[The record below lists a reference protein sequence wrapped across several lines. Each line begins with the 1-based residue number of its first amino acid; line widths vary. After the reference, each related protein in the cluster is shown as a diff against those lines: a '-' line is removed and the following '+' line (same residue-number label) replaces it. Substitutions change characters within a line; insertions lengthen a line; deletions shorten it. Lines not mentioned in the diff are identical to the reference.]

1 MKKLFLVLA
10 SFLVVLSGCDNSYD
24 RSSDA
29 GEIVEISYKE
39 YEEMK
44 KDDGPYMVLI
54 SQTNCSHC
62 IDYKEN
68 VLNEYM
74 PEHGF
79 TIYELNLT
87 NEEDPQGVYDALKEE
102 LGDAFKGTP
111 STIMIEKKEVAEF
124 ISGTLTEDELE
135 DLVVEYQLDK
145 K

>member
-29 GEIVEISYKE
+29 GEIVEITYKE

-62 IDYKEN
+62 IDYKQN
-68 VLNEYM
+68 VLDVYM

-79 TIYELNLT
+79 KIYELNLT
-87 NEEDPQGVYDALKEE
+87 NEEDPQGVFDALKEE
-102 LGDAFKGTP
+102 LGDTFKGTP
-111 STIMIEKKEVAEF
+111 STIIIENKEVAEF
-124 ISGTLTEDELE
+124 ISGELTEDELE
-135 DLVVEYQLDK
+135 DIVVEYRLDK